1 MATCKLMKMENR
13 SRGTRQRDKNSNLG
27 RRGRVLV
34 KRCTASQFS
43 WTIMYVIPLEK
54 IDMCCT
60 PLAVGREVE
69 GMEKITMCRTYLNI
83 RVDRF
88 SLLNTFSLRAKS

>member
-1 MATCKLMKMENR
+1 
-13 SRGTRQRDKNSNLG
+13 
-27 RRGRVLV
+27 
-34 KRCTASQFS
+34 
-43 WTIMYVIPLEK
+43 MYVIPLEK